1 MPFGLRLSTYTALSV
16 GMLAAAC
23 AYAVATRKNYYSVMV
38 FLWSS
43 KLVDLV
49 TNERVHRHRPSADRE
64 RK

>member
-1 MPFGLRLSTYTALSV
+1 MSTYAALSV
-16 GMLAAAC
+16 GALAAAF

-49 TNERVHRHRPSADRE
+49 RKEKREGEREKRE
-64 RK
+64 MFRF